1 MHTKNTHKL
10 IKSAL
15 SVLLA
20 LCLLLSGTAITYA
33 IGAET
38 VLSVSSADTDSADSF
53 NYATAREAES
63 ALLGVSRGEHVTVI
77 SNADSRLYEASTD
90 LIIDNQ
96 TVGWTSA
103 RMEMSSVNG
112 DSVYP
117 YRSLYGGLCLSLR
130 YPHSA
135 ESSVRREFAEFESSD
150 EYVIPEGPIS
160 GNPDGIDFHSVN
172 TLSFAV
178 NLCSGKSETMF
189 VEVYVSEY
197 LVFTERFTVSGDGWN
212 AVYADISG
220 VHSSIYAPAAIS
232 RVVIGVENAG
242 EDGSGEL
249 LLDGLAFSRENAS
262 QRYLAHA

>member
-20 LCLLLSGTAITYA
+20 LCLLLSGTVITYA

-96 TVGWTSA
+96 TVGWTSE
-103 RMEMSSVNG
+103 RMEISSVNG

-117 YRSLYGGLCLSLR
+117 YRSLYGGLIAAL
-130 YPHSA
+130 P
-135 ESSVRREFAEFESSD
+135 
-150 EYVIPEGPIS
+150 P
-160 GNPDGIDFHSVN
+160 
-172 TLSFAV
+172 
-178 NLCSGKSETMF
+178 LC
-189 VEVYVSEY
+189 
-197 LVFTERFTVSGDGWN
+197 
-212 AVYADISG
+212 G
-220 VHSSIYAPAAIS
+220 VVGAARIC
-232 RVVIGVENAG
+232 GV
-242 EDGSGEL
+242 
-249 LLDGLAFSRENAS
+249 
-262 QRYLAHA
+262 

>member
-63 ALLGVSRGEHVTVI
+63 ALLDVSRGEHVTVI

-103 RMEMSSVNG
+103 RMEISSVNG

-117 YRSLYGGLCLSLR
+117 YRSLYGGLCLS
-130 YPHSA
+130 
-135 ESSVRREFAEFESSD
+135 
-150 EYVIPEGPIS
+150 
-160 GNPDGIDFHSVN
+160 
-172 TLSFAV
+172 
-178 NLCSGKSETMF
+178 
-189 VEVYVSEY
+189 
-197 LVFTERFTVSGDGWN
+197 
-212 AVYADISG
+212 
-220 VHSSIYAPAAIS
+220 
-232 RVVIGVENAG
+232 
-242 EDGSGEL
+242 
-249 LLDGLAFSRENAS
+249 
-262 QRYLAHA
+262 Q

>member
-96 TVGWTSA
+96 TVGWTSE
-103 RMEMSSVNG
+103 RMEISSVNG

-130 YPHSA
+130 YP
-135 ESSVRREFAEFESSD
+135 
-150 EYVIPEGPIS
+150 
-160 GNPDGIDFHSVN
+160 
-172 TLSFAV
+172 
-178 NLCSGKSETMF
+178 LC
-189 VEVYVSEY
+189 
-197 LVFTERFTVSGDGWN
+197 
-212 AVYADISG
+212 G
-220 VHSSIYAPAAIS
+220 VVGAARIC
-232 RVVIGVENAG
+232 GV
-242 EDGSGEL
+242 
-249 LLDGLAFSRENAS
+249 
-262 QRYLAHA
+262 

>member
-96 TVGWTSA
+96 TVGWTSE
-103 RMEMSSVNG
+103 RMEISSVNG

-117 YRSLYGGLCLSLR
+117 YRSLYGGLCLSLI
-130 YPHSA
+130 H
-135 ESSVRREFAEFESSD
+135 
-150 EYVIPEGPIS
+150 I
-160 GNPDGIDFHSVN
+160 
-172 TLSFAV
+172 
-178 NLCSGKSETMF
+178 
-189 VEVYVSEY
+189 
-197 LVFTERFTVSGDGWN
+197 
-212 AVYADISG
+212 
-220 VHSSIYAPAAIS
+220 
-232 RVVIGVENAG
+232 
-242 EDGSGEL
+242 
-249 LLDGLAFSRENAS
+249 
-262 QRYLAHA
+262 

>member
-90 LIIDNQ
+90 LMIRQSD
-96 TVGWTSA
+96 G
-103 RMEMSSVNG
+103 RLDKRENG
-112 DSVYP
+112 DVE
-117 YRSLYGGLCLSLR
+117 RQRRFGLSLPLSLR
-130 YPHSA
+130 RALLIAALP
-135 ESSVRREFAEFESSD
+135 
-150 EYVIPEGPIS
+150 P
-160 GNPDGIDFHSVN
+160 
-172 TLSFAV
+172 
-178 NLCSGKSETMF
+178 LC
-189 VEVYVSEY
+189 
-197 LVFTERFTVSGDGWN
+197 
-212 AVYADISG
+212 G
-220 VHSSIYAPAAIS
+220 VVGAARIC
-232 RVVIGVENAG
+232 GV
-242 EDGSGEL
+242 
-249 LLDGLAFSRENAS
+249 
-262 QRYLAHA
+262 

>member
-63 ALLGVSRGEHVTVI
+63 ALLGVSRGEHVTAI

-96 TVGWTSA
+96 TVGWTSE
-103 RMEMSSVNG
+103 RMDISSVNG

-160 GNPDGIDFHSVN
+160 GNPDGIDFHSIN

-178 NLCSGKSETMF
+178 NLAPVRARRCSLRST
-189 VEVYVSEY
+189 SPS
-197 LVFTERFTVSGDGWN
+197 TS
-212 AVYADISG
+212 
-220 VHSSIYAPAAIS
+220 
-232 RVVIGVENAG
+232 
-242 EDGSGEL
+242 
-249 LLDGLAFSRENAS
+249 FSQSA
-262 QRYLAHA
+262 LP